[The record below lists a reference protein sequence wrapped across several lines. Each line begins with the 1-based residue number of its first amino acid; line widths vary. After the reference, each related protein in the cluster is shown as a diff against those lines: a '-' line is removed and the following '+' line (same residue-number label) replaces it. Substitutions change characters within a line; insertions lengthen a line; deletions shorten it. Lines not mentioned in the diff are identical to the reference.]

1 MTLLMV
7 FELASSMKATVIAL
21 AITVGFFFLPTLMLI
36 STPKENCYTPVR

>member
-21 AITVGFFFLPTLMLI
+21 AITIGFFLPTLMLI

>member
-21 AITVGFFFLPTLMLI
+21 AITVGFFFTDIDVNFNP
-36 STPKENCYTPVR
+36 